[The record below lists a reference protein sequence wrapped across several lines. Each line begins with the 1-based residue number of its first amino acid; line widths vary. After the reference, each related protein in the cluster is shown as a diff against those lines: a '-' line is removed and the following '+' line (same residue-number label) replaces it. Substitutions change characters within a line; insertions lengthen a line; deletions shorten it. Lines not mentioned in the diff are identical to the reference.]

1 MSNSNKMQYTMKGI
15 ILKCATLMLLLTAAL
30 SVTAQSNLP
39 QVPYIEINASAQRKV
54 TPDEIYLTITI
65 KSDYK
70 SKKSLQQ
77 MQQTMVDILKKNKV
91 NIDEQLTVLSMGSAV
106 KLKNFSSKI
115 KTLTTAQYL
124 LKLDNVETMQNII
137 SGLEEKEISNIVL
150 GETKY
155 SKTKELEAEL
165 GVEAIKNAKQK
176 AIMLATAIGQEAGK
190 AIYIN
195 TWGMNSTSPA
205 RNLRMNKAMIAEES
219 DAAAG
224 SYEAPRLSI
233 AETEYTVT
241 VNARFELK

>member
-1 MSNSNKMQYTMKGI
+1 MKGF
-15 ILKCATLMLLLTAAL
+15 ILKCAAVMLLLTATM
-30 SVTAQSNLP
+30 SVAAQNNLP

-65 KSDYK
+65 KESDYK
-70 SKKSLQQ
+70 GKKTLQQ

-91 NIDEQLTVLSMGSAV
+91 NIDEQLTVLSMGSGV

-150 GETKY
+150 SETKY

-165 GVEAIKNAKQK
+165 GVEAVKNAKQK

-205 RNLRMNKAMIAEES
+205 RNLRMNKAMIAEEA
-219 DAAAG
+219 DAVAG